1 MLERRLCLAVHDYRW
16 LLDHGYPRTLS
27 LEIVTRRYMLSRRER
42 LLLYRCVHD
51 GHFSSEVMRK
61 HVPANYVTGGEIAID
76 GYNALLTIITA
87 ISGGQV
93 LLCDDGFVRD
103 LRGSK
108 VKRGEEEVLRRAARE
123 MGMYIRSLSPREVVV
138 VLDAAV
144 SHSAVH
150 AHMIADEIGRLCRGR
165 VVVRPVLARRV
176 DSVLGELASS
186 YVIASSDAVVL
197 SRARLVFDIAGRVVT
212 GFIKGVRLLSILPCL
227 YASVE

>member
-1 MLERRLCLAVHDYRW
+1 MLERRVCLAVHDYRW
-16 LLDHGYPRTLS
+16 LLDHGYPQMLS
-27 LEIVTRRYMLSRRER
+27 LEIVTRRYMLRRRER

-51 GHFSSEVMRK
+51 VYFSSEVMRK
-61 HVPANYVTGGEIAID
+61 HVHAGYLTGKGIAID

-87 ISGGQV
+87 ISGDHV

-108 VKRGEEEVLRRAARE
+108 IRHGEEEVLRRAAKD
-123 MGMYIRSLSPREVVV
+123 MGMYIKSLSPREVVV

-150 AHMIADEIGRLCRGR
+150 ARMIADEIGKMCRGE
-165 VVVRPVLARRV
+165 VTVKPVLAHKV

-197 SRARLVFDIAGRVVT
+197 SRARWVFDIAGRIVT
-212 GFIKGVRLLSILPCL
+212 GFVKGVRLLNILPCL
-227 YASVE
+227 YALSE